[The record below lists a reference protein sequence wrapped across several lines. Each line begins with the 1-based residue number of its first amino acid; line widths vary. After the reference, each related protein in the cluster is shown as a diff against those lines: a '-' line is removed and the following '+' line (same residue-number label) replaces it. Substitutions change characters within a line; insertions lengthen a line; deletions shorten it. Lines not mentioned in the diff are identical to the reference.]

1 MLSNSSERG
10 SSSKS
15 PLNHAP
21 ESQSNFHLLIWLL
34 PVLWGVMGV
43 VVQTRLCFH
52 SAPVEILPAIV
63 ALISSVTLIFG
74 GMMLVRFR
82 AASESN
88 EDNPTNG
95 QSIKSSYILLLI
107 GGVVGF
113 FGGVLLGLWTLA
125 TALFIWLYCSI
136 PQRLALLQH
145 LLLALLTASLFL
157 GTALAFDRFSLAA
170 YPAAFAFFFFF
181 AWQTT
186 RAAETSRDDVKH
198 GHATIATLF
207 GPKATLAIGGVLF
220 FLFGII
226 TTWPFLNGLYSTV
239 YFWIVVLAVD
249 FPLLWMWGKLRGRD
263 KELSMEAIGRFNRVA
278 RWLIFIVLIALL
290 FA

>member
-15 PLNHAP
+15 PSSHAP
-21 ESQSNFHLLIWLL
+21 ESQSNFHLPIWLL

-52 SAPVEILPAIV
+52 STPVEILPAIV

-74 GMMLVRFR
+74 GMMLFRFR
-82 AASESN
+82 AASES
-88 EDNPTNG
+88 P
-95 QSIKSSYILLLI
+95 KSESAKSGYILLLI

-125 TALFIWLYCSI
+125 TALFIWFYCSI
-136 PQRLALLQH
+136 PQRLTLLQH

-170 YPAAFAFFFFF
+170 YPAAFAFFFFL

-186 RAAETSRDDVKH
+186 RAVETNRVDAKNGRV
-198 GHATIATLF
+198 TVATLL
-207 GPKATLAIGGVLF
+207 GPRATLAIGGVLF

-226 TTWPFLNGLYSTV
+226 TTWPFLNGLYSKV
-239 YFWIVVLAVD
+239 YFWIVILVVD

-263 KELSMEAIGRFNRVA
+263 KELSTTAIARFNHMD

>member
-1 MLSNSSERG
+1 MLSNSSEPG

-15 PLNHAP
+15 PSSHAP
-21 ESQSNFHLLIWLL
+21 ESQSNLHLPIWLL

-52 SAPVEILPAIV
+52 SAPVEILPVIV
-63 ALISSVTLIFG
+63 VLISSVTLIFG
-74 GMMLVRFR
+74 GMTLFRFR
-82 AASESN
+82 AASESL
-88 EDNPTNG
+88 EDNSTNAK
-95 QSIKSSYILLLI
+95 SVKSSYILLLI

-113 FGGVLLGLWTLA
+113 FAGISFGLWTLA
-125 TALFIWLYCSI
+125 TALFIWFYCSI
-136 PQRLALLQH
+136 PQRLAVLQH

-157 GTALAFDRFSLAA
+157 GTALAFDKFSLAA
-170 YPAAFAFFFFF
+170 YPAAFAFFFFC

-186 RAAETSRDDVKH
+186 RAVETSRVDAKRRRV
-198 GHATIATLF
+198 TIATLL
-207 GPKATLAIGGVLF
+207 GPRATLAIGGILF

-226 TTWPFLNGLYSTV
+226 TTWPFLNNLYSKV
-239 YFWIVVLAVD
+239 YFWIVILAVD
-249 FPLLWMWGKLRGRD
+249 LPLLWMWGKLRGRD
-263 KELSMEAIGRFNRVA
+263 KELSTAAIARFNHMA